1 MSSIHFNLNYEP
13 YPKLTDLKPGIK
25 PLEFNVLVLPRK
37 VAEKQG
43 SVFIPRGSME
53 REDEAGDEGLLV
65 AVSTEAFASLGD
77 MATVGH
83 QVMFARYAGKTFIGA
98 DGKIYRL
105 MKDKDI
111 LGEREPEPV
120 AKPAKSGKVAA

>member
-1 MSSIHFNLNYEP
+1 MSSLHFTLNYEA
-13 YPKLTDLKPGIK
+13 YPELEALQPGIK

-43 SVFIPRGSME
+43 SVFIPKGAVD

-65 AVSTEAFASLGD
+65 ASSPLAFGPDEFPPEAIPE
-77 MATVGH
+77 VGVP
-83 QVMFARYAGKTFIGA
+83 VMFARYAGKTFIGA
-98 DGKIYRL
+98 DGRPYRL

-111 LGEREPEPV
+111 LGQRV
-120 AKPAKSGKVAA
+120 GA